1 MQRVYDFL
9 KKVHT
14 YYLATVEG
22 DQPRVRPF
30 GTIAMFEDKLYF
42 QTGLIK
48 NVAKQL
54 GENPKFEICAYDGN
68 AWIRISGEAILDERI
83 EAQEHMLEENP
94 GLRNMYKPGDGNTA
108 VYWIK
113 NGVAVLSSFSA
124 DPVTIEF

>member
-9 KKVHT
+9 KEAKT

-30 GTIAMFEDKLYF
+30 GTIDLFEGKLYF
-42 QTGLIK
+42 QTGLVK

-54 GENPKFEICAYDGN
+54 EENPKFEICAMKGGE
-68 AWIRISGEAILDERI
+68 WIRVCGEAVLDERP
-83 EAQEHMLEENP
+83 EAQQHMLDEHPN
-94 GLRNMYKPGDGNTA
+94 LKNMYSVGDGNTA
-108 VYWIK
+108 VYWIR
-113 NGVAVLSSFSA
+113 NGVAVISSFTA